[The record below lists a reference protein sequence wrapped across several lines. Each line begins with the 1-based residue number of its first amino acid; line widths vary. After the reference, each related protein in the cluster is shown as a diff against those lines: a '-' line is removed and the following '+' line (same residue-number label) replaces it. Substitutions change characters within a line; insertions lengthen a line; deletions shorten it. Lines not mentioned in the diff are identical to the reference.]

1 MKRRTWLLV
10 WLPLLLLSLTFP
22 AYAKKPPTGGAL
34 KSYWETTSFTGGT
47 FEATRLVGGQ
57 LQLDPGAL
65 LSATD
70 STGRYN
76 SGSYRYGRYTQPVQ
90 TASFTEAIASWQT
103 TTPVGTWIEVELK
116 AQIGTAWTKWYSMGA
131 WHSNEGP
138 FTRHSFTGQGDKNGT
153 VYTDTLV
160 LSKSAASAYQV
171 RITLYTTS
179 ADLTPS
185 VRGLG
190 IAFSSGQDAAGSTFN
205 GQTSAL
211 DVPMRSQMVFPDGGE
226 VWCSPTST
234 SMVMAYW
241 ANVTGNSTLNQPV
254 PTVVNKVWDYTY
266 NGAGNWPFNTAYAS
280 SQGLTGKVLR
290 LANLNE
296 VAQWTAAGVPLVASI
311 AYGVGQLPGSP
322 IPSSNG
328 HLLVIRG
335 FDAQGNVLTN
345 DPAAASDATVR
356 ITYPR
361 SNFESVWLNASN
373 GVVYA
378 IYPQGWA
385 IPASGGKW

>member
-1 MKRRTWLLV
+1 MRRTWLLV
-10 WLPLLLLSLTFP
+10 WLPLLLLALAFP
-22 AYAKKPPTGGAL
+22 AQAGKPPTGGAL

-47 FEATRLVGGQ
+47 FEATQLVSGQ
-57 LQLDPGAL
+57 LQLNPGAL

-76 SGSYRYGRYTQPVQ
+76 GGPYFYGRYTQPVQ
-90 TASFTEAIASWQT
+90 SASFTEAIASWQA

-116 AQIGTAWTKWYSMGA
+116 AQIGTTWTKWYSMGA
-131 WHSNEGP
+131 WHSNDGP

-153 VYTDTLV
+153 VYTDTLA
-160 LSKSAASAYQV
+160 LSKAAASAYQV
-171 RITLYTTS
+171 RITLYATT
-179 ADLTPS
+179 ANLTPS

-190 IAFSSGQDAAGSTFN
+190 VAFSNGQDVAGSTFS
-205 GQTSAL
+205 GLVSAL

-241 ANVTGNSTLNQPV
+241 AGRTGNGALDQPV

-290 LANLNE
+290 LSDLNE

-345 DPAAASDATVR
+345 DPAAASDAAVR